1 VGNSLFLTIGALLL
15 FGLFLLTGN
24 RRIVEGKISA
34 DGSEYTMTAV
44 SLAQSLIDEA
54 KLKAFDEKSLAGAV
68 LRSDLTNN
76 SSLGKDGGA
85 ESVPVPDV
93 TAAAGYA
100 SATKFDD
107 VDDYKGYTRLVNTSR
122 ASNYSITVSVN
133 YASETYPDSAKSV
146 KTFCK
151 KMTVTVTH
159 PNIPSPVVVS
169 YPFVY

>member
-1 VGNSLFLTIGALLL
+1 MLYTIGALLL
-15 FGLFLLTGN
+15 VGIFFISGN

-34 DGSEYTMTAV
+34 DGSEYTITAV

-54 KLKAFDEKSLAGAV
+54 KLKAFDEQSMAGPV
-68 LRSDLTNN
+68 LRSDLTSN
-76 SSLGKDGGA
+76 SSLGKDGGT

-93 TAAAGYA
+93 TASSGYA

-122 ASNYSITVSVN
+122 ASGYSITVSVN
-133 YASETYPDSAKSV
+133 YASETYPDSVKSV

-151 KMTVTVTH
+151 RMRVTVTH